1 MRQRLKKWGF
11 LRIFQ
16 SNHLYKVAHSILKYC
31 FEIEITIVLII
42 KIDHVRMW
50 QKVLQIEKNCVNV
63 VEHGQLLKDM
73 DVTLFCN
80 LEKSDNLQGGLKS

>member
-1 MRQRLKKWGF
+1 
-11 LRIFQ
+11 
-16 SNHLYKVAHSILKYC
+16 
-31 FEIEITIVLII
+31 
-42 KIDHVRMW
+42 MW